1 MAVTLTEAAAKHVA
15 AYLAKRGKGIGLRL
29 GVSTSGCSGVA
40 EKLGFAGAVNDDD
53 QMWES
58 HGVKVIVD
66 AKSLPY
72 IDGTELDY
80 VKEGLQEGFKYN
92 NPQEKETCGCGKS
105 FHV

>member
-15 AYLAKRGKGIGLRL
+15 AYLAKRGKGIGIRL
-29 GVSTSGCSGVA
+29 SVKTSGCSGMAFKLEFADA
-40 EKLGFAGAVNDDD
+40 ESDDD